1 MKTTTFA
8 LIIGIAY
15 LGAGARPD
23 SGRAHAAAAGCPAH
37 DFHRAI
43 RLPARNLPV
52 NVLHT
57 AVHLAI
63 GFWGLMAWRRLQDAK
78 VFLRTLAILYGAL
91 AVMGLVPGLN
101 NVFGFIP
108 LHGHDVWLHA
118 GTAALAAYFGWRS
131 EVQMERRQNAD
142 RRQRMLPVARERRLG
157 PPTAAERVRRRVR
170 RKKTLK
176 SWAAGAGR
184 RDVIKRAAADVARGL
199 EDTDARSRASAGRT
213 RARSASR
220 RRV

>member
-15 LGAGARPD
+15 LGAGLLGLIPAALTPPPPD
-23 SGRAHAAAAGCPAH
+23 APPTTFTVLYGYLLGL
-37 DFHRAI
+37 F
-43 RLPARNLPV
+43 PV

-63 GFWGLMAWRRLQDAK
+63 GFWGLTAWKRLQDAK
-78 VFLRTLAILYGAL
+78 VFSRSLAILYGAL

-108 LHGHDVWLHA
+108 LHSHDVWLHA

-131 EVQMERRQNAD
+131 EVHMERRQNRD

-157 PPTAAERVRRRVR
+157 LADRRQG
-170 RKKTLK
+170 
-176 SWAAGAGR
+176 AYAGA
-184 RDVIKRAAADVARGL
+184 
-199 EDTDARSRASAGRT
+199 
-213 RARSASR
+213 
-220 RRV
+220 

>member
-15 LGAGARPD
+15 LGAGVLGLIPAALMPPPPD
-23 SGRAHAAAAGCPAH
+23 APPTTFTVLYGYLLGI
-37 DFHRAI
+37 F
-43 RLPARNLPV
+43 PV

-63 GFWGLMAWRRLQDAK
+63 GFWGLMVWRRLQDAK

-108 LHGHDVWLHA
+108 LHSHDVWLHA

-157 PPTAAERVRRRVR
+157 LADRRQ
-170 RKKTLK
+170 
-176 SWAAGAGR
+176 SAYAGA
-184 RDVIKRAAADVARGL
+184 
-199 EDTDARSRASAGRT
+199 
-213 RARSASR
+213 
-220 RRV
+220 

>member
-15 LGAGARPD
+15 LGAGVLGLIPAALMPPPPD
-23 SGRAHAAAAGCPAH
+23 APPTTFTVLYGYLLGI
-37 DFHRAI
+37 F
-43 RLPARNLPV
+43 PV

-63 GFWGLMAWRRLQDAK
+63 GLWGLMAWRRLQDAK

-108 LHGHDVWLHA
+108 LYSHDVWLHA

-157 PPTAAERVRRRVR
+157 LADRRQ
-170 RKKTLK
+170 
-176 SWAAGAGR
+176 SAYAGA
-184 RDVIKRAAADVARGL
+184 
-199 EDTDARSRASAGRT
+199 
-213 RARSASR
+213 
-220 RRV
+220 

>member
-15 LGAGARPD
+15 LGAGLLGLIP
-23 SGRAHAAAAGCPAH
+23 AALMPPPA
-37 DFHRAI
+37 DAPPTTFTM
-43 RLPARNLPV
+43 LYGYLLGLFPV

-63 GFWGLMAWRRLQDAK
+63 GFWGLTAWKRLEDAK
-78 VFLRTLAILYGAL
+78 VFSRSLAILYGAL

-108 LHGHDVWLHA
+108 LHSHDVWLHA

-131 EVQMERRQNAD
+131 EVHMERRHNPD

-157 PPTAAERVRRRVR
+157 LADRRQG
-170 RKKTLK
+170 
-176 SWAAGAGR
+176 AYAGA
-184 RDVIKRAAADVARGL
+184 
-199 EDTDARSRASAGRT
+199 
-213 RARSASR
+213 
-220 RRV
+220 

>member
-15 LGAGARPD
+15 LGAGVLGLIPAALMPPPPD
-23 SGRAHAAAAGCPAH
+23 APPTTFTVLYGYLLGI
-37 DFHRAI
+37 F
-43 RLPARNLPV
+43 PV

-63 GFWGLMAWRRLQDAK
+63 GFWGLMVWRRLQDAK

-108 LHGHDVWLHA
+108 LHSHDVWLHA

-157 PPTAAERVRRRVR
+157 LADRREI
-170 RKKTLK
+170 
-176 SWAAGAGR
+176 AYAGA
-184 RDVIKRAAADVARGL
+184 
-199 EDTDARSRASAGRT
+199 
-213 RARSASR
+213 
-220 RRV
+220 

>member
-15 LGAGARPD
+15 LGAGVLGLIPAALMPPPPD
-23 SGRAHAAAAGCPAH
+23 APPTTFTVLYGYLLGI
-37 DFHRAI
+37 F
-43 RLPARNLPV
+43 PV

-63 GFWGLMAWRRLQDAK
+63 GFWGLMVWRRLQDAK

-108 LHGHDVWLHA
+108 LHSHDVWLHA
-118 GTAALAAYFGWRS
+118 GTAALAAHFGWRS

-157 PPTAAERVRRRVR
+157 LADRRQI
-170 RKKTLK
+170 
-176 SWAAGAGR
+176 AYAGA
-184 RDVIKRAAADVARGL
+184 
-199 EDTDARSRASAGRT
+199 
-213 RARSASR
+213 
-220 RRV
+220 

>member
-1 MKTTTFA
+1 MNTTTFA

-15 LGAGARPD
+15 LGAGVLGLIPAALMPPPPD
-23 SGRAHAAAAGCPAH
+23 APPTTFTVLYGYLLGI
-37 DFHRAI
+37 F
-43 RLPARNLPV
+43 PV

-63 GFWGLMAWRRLQDAK
+63 GFWGLMVWRRLQDAK

-108 LHGHDVWLHA
+108 LHSHDVWLHA

-157 PPTAAERVRRRVR
+157 LADRRQ
-170 RKKTLK
+170 
-176 SWAAGAGR
+176 SAYAGA
-184 RDVIKRAAADVARGL
+184 
-199 EDTDARSRASAGRT
+199 
-213 RARSASR
+213 
-220 RRV
+220 

>member
-15 LGAGARPD
+15 LGAGVLGLIPAALMPPPPD
-23 SGRAHAAAAGCPAH
+23 APPTTFTVLYGYLLGI
-37 DFHRAI
+37 F
-43 RLPARNLPV
+43 PV

-63 GFWGLMAWRRLQDAK
+63 GFWGLMVWRRLQDAK

-108 LHGHDVWLHA
+108 LHSHDVWLHA

-131 EVQMERRQNAD
+131 EVQMARRQNAD

-157 PPTAAERVRRRVR
+157 LADRRQI
-170 RKKTLK
+170 
-176 SWAAGAGR
+176 AYAGA
-184 RDVIKRAAADVARGL
+184 
-199 EDTDARSRASAGRT
+199 
-213 RARSASR
+213 
-220 RRV
+220 

>member
-15 LGAGARPD
+15 LGAGVLGLIPAALMPPPPD
-23 SGRAHAAAAGCPAH
+23 APPTAFTVLYGYLLGI
-37 DFHRAI
+37 F
-43 RLPARNLPV
+43 PV

-63 GFWGLMAWRRLQDAK
+63 GFWGLMVWRRLQDAK

-108 LHGHDVWLHA
+108 LHSHDVWLHA

-157 PPTAAERVRRRVR
+157 LADRRQI
-170 RKKTLK
+170 
-176 SWAAGAGR
+176 AYAGA
-184 RDVIKRAAADVARGL
+184 
-199 EDTDARSRASAGRT
+199 
-213 RARSASR
+213 
-220 RRV
+220 